1 MTTAAW
7 QGVGLA
13 LYRQQQL
20 DTGEHHHPT
29 LQLLMPLGRGDIRGR
44 WRTTGRPV
52 DLRLTC
58 DEVGIV
64 GSDLPHAF
72 AWSGGTQVTS
82 FFLDP
87 RRLASLHGEPSA
99 EEALRR
105 MGSSKLRDPL
115 VRELLRA
122 SAEALDEDSGPSR
135 IEVEAMATVLASR
148 LLRLD
153 GQRLRARSLSGAL
166 APWQV
171 QRVTDFIEA
180 HLEESLGL
188 EALASV
194 VDLSP
199 SHFTRSFKRATGTTP
214 HQFVL
219 ARRLERA
226 RTLLATTALPLA
238 DIAQRAGLSSQ
249 SHFTAL
255 FRARFSVTPARF
267 RRAVDTPPKRCFT
280 TRGAGTR

>member
-13 LYRQQQL
+13 LYRQQL
-20 DTGEHHHPT
+20 DTGEHHHPS
-29 LQLLMPLGRGDIRGR
+29 LQLLMPLGRGGIRGR

-58 DEVGIV
+58 NEVGVV
-64 GSDLPHAF
+64 GSDVPHTF
-72 AWSGGTQVTS
+72 AWSKDTQVAS

-87 RRLASLHGEPSA
+87 RRLASLHGEPST
-99 EEALRR
+99 EGALRQL
-105 MGSSKLRDPL
+105 GPSKLRDPL

-122 SAEALDEDSGPSR
+122 SSEALGEDSGPSR
-135 IEVEAMATVLASR
+135 IEVETLATMLALR

-153 GQRLRARSLSGAL
+153 GQRLRDRNLSGAL

-171 QRVTDFIEA
+171 QRVTDFVEA
-180 HLEESLGL
+180 HLDEPLGL
-188 EALASV
+188 EVLAAV
-194 VDLSP
+194 VGLSP
-199 SHFTRSFKRATGTTP
+199 SHFTRSFKRATSTTP

-219 ARRLERA
+219 TRRLERA
-226 RTLLATTALPLA
+226 RELLATTALPLA
-238 DIAQRAGLSSQ
+238 DIAQRAGISSQ

-255 FRARFSVTPARF
+255 FRAHFSVTPARF
-267 RRAVDTPPKRCFT
+267 RRTVATPAKRCFT
-280 TRGAGTR
+280 TKTVGTR

>member
-7 QGVGLA
+7 QGVGMV
-13 LYRQQQL
+13 LYWQPQL
-20 DTGEHHHPT
+20 DAGEHHHSS
-29 LQLLMPLGRGDIRGR
+29 LQLLMPLGRGGIRGH
-44 WRTTGRPV
+44 WRTAGRPV

-58 DEVGIV
+58 DEVGVV

-72 AWSGGTQVTS
+72 AWSGGTQVVS

-87 RRLASLHGEPSA
+87 RRLASLHGEPST
-99 EEALRR
+99 EDALRR
-105 MGSSKLRDPL
+105 LGPSKLRDPL

-122 SAEALDEDSGPSR
+122 SDEALREDRGPSR
-135 IEVEAMATVLASR
+135 IEVETLATVLASR

-153 GQRLRARSLSGAL
+153 GQRHRARSLSGAL

-171 QRVTDFIEA
+171 QRVTDFVEA

-188 EALASV
+188 ESLAAV
-194 VDLSP
+194 VGLSP
-199 SHFTRSFKRATGTTP
+199 SHFSRSFKRETGTTP

-226 RTLLATTALPLA
+226 RELLVTTALPLA
-238 DIAQRAGLSSQ
+238 DIAQRIGVSSQ

-267 RRAVDTPPKRCFT
+267 RRAEASPPKRGFT
-280 TRGAGTR
+280 TKRVGTR

>member
-1 MTTAAW
+1 MTIAAW

-13 LYRQQQL
+13 LYRQQT
-20 DTGEHHHPT
+20 DTGEHHHPS
-29 LQLLMPLGRGDIRGR
+29 LQLLMPLGRGGIRGR

-58 DEVGIV
+58 NEVGVV
-64 GSDLPHAF
+64 GSDVPHAF
-72 AWSGGTQVTS
+72 AWSRDTQVAS

-87 RRLASLHGEPSA
+87 RRLASLHGDPST

-105 MGSSKLRDPL
+105 LGPSKLRDPL
-115 VRELLRA
+115 TRELLRA
-122 SAEALDEDSGPSR
+122 SSEALSEGSGPSR
-135 IEVEAMATVLASR
+135 IEVENFATILASR

-153 GQRLRARSLSGAL
+153 GQRLRDRSLSGAL
-166 APWQV
+166 AAWQV
-171 QRVTDFIEA
+171 QRVTDFVEA
-180 HLEESLGL
+180 RLEESLGL
-188 EALASV
+188 EVLAAV
-194 VDLSP
+194 VGLRP

-226 RTLLATTALPLA
+226 RELLANTALPLA
-238 DIAQRAGLSSQ
+238 DIAQRAGVSNQ

-255 FRARFSVTPARF
+255 FRAHFSATPARF
-267 RRAVDTPPKRCFT
+267 RRAVATSPKRGFT
-280 TRGAGTR
+280 TKRVGTR